1 LPGAIIK
8 SEMTSGIVAQK
19 LTKYYGHEKVA
30 ALDSLQFDIKPGE
43 IYGYL
48 GANGAGKSTTIRLL
62 MNFLQ
67 PTSGT
72 ATICGLDVARDSVAI
87 KRRVGYLAG
96 DVALY
101 QRTTGKELLDYLGAL
116 QGGAD
121 AEFRDK
127 LEKRFEA
134 ETTKP
139 VNTLSKGNR
148 QKVGILQ
155 AFMHRPD
162 VLILDEP
169 TSGLDPLMQEAFYET
184 VREAKDRG
192 AAILMSSHN
201 LAEAQRVCDRIGI
214 IKHGK
219 LIREQAID
227 ADESLNT
234 PVFEVTFRTHQAIQD
249 LKNEAAL
256 QIIQQTD
263 SNGVRVRPR
272 GDIAPAL
279 AALSKYDV
287 ASMTSQ
293 RSDLEDEFLEFYGD
307 QQ

>member
-1 LPGAIIK
+1 
-8 SEMTSGIVAQK
+8 MTSGIVAQK
-19 LTKYYGHEKVA
+19 LTKNYGHETVA

-43 IYGYL
+43 VYGYL

-62 MNFLQ
+62 LNFLQ

-72 ATICGLDVARDSVAI
+72 ATICGLDIVHDSVAI
-87 KRRVGYLAG
+87 KKRVGYLAG

-101 QRTTGKELLDYLGAL
+101 QKTTGKELLNYLGAL
-116 QGGAD
+116 QGGID
-121 AEFRDK
+121 IEFRKK
-127 LEKRFEA
+127 LEQRFEA
-134 ETTKP
+134 EADKP
-139 VNTLSKGNR
+139 ISALSKGNR
-148 QKVGILQ
+148 QKIGILQ

-192 AAILMSSHN
+192 AAVLMSSHN
-201 LAEAQRVCDRIGI
+201 LTEAQRVCDRIGI

-219 LIREQAID
+219 LIREQAMD

-234 PVFEVTFRTHQAIQD
+234 PVFNVTFRKHDAVNAV
-249 LKNEAAL
+249 KAEESL
-256 QIIQQTD
+256 QLIEQTD
-263 SNGVRVRPR
+263 SNGVRIRPT
-272 GDIAPAL
+272 GSIAPAL
-279 AALSKYDV
+279 AALSRYDIV
-287 ASMTSQ
+287 SMTSQ
-293 RSDLEDEFLEFYGD
+293 HSDLEDEFMEFYGD

>member
-1 LPGAIIK
+1 
-8 SEMTSGIVAQK
+8 MTSGIVAQK

-72 ATICGLDVARDSVAI
+72 ATICGLDVVRDSVAI

-116 QGGAD
+116 HGGAD